1 MEALQN
7 YLFIDIETAPL
18 TRRFEELSI
27 PLQML
32 WKDKAIK
39 KNYADEETSE
49 FPQLY
54 QEKAAVFAEFG
65 RIVCISIGCFL
76 QEDSHLEFTVKSL
89 AGADEHE
96 LLLQF
101 CKALASFSKRIPR
114 FIFCGHNIREFD
126 IPYISRRM
134 IINRIAL
141 PKSMEHHGKKPWEVT
156 HADTMQLWSFG
167 DRKNY
172 TSLALLATV
181 LGIPS
186 PKDDING
193 AEVGRVFWEE
203 NDLLRICKYCE
214 KDVVTSAKVF
224 IRLMGYEERPF
235 NVRHLSEGN

>member
-18 TRRFEELSI
+18 TRQLDDLSL
-27 PLQML
+27 PLQKL
-32 WKDKAIK
+32 WMEKAIK
-39 KNYADEETSE
+39 KNYVGDEPAESPLI
-49 FPQLY
+49 F
-54 QEKAAVFAEFG
+54 QEKAAIFSEFG
-65 RIVCISIGCFL
+65 RIVCISIGCFR
-76 QEDSHLEFTVKSL
+76 QGNGSLEFNVKSI

-101 CKALASFSKRIPR
+101 CKAMDSFSRRIPR

-126 IPYISRRM
+126 IPFISRRM

-141 PKSMEHHGKKPWEVT
+141 PKYLEHHGKKPWEVT

-181 LGIPS
+181 LGIPT

-193 AEVGRVFWEE
+193 ADVGRVFWEE
-203 NDLLRICKYCE
+203 NDLPRICRYCE
-214 KDVVTSAKVF
+214 KDVVTTAKVF
-224 IRLMGYEERPF
+224 IRLMGYEEVSF
-235 NVRHLSEGN
+235 EVRHLSEES